1 MSTNLT
7 ILQRCQEG
15 KEIYLVCYR
24 VLQPMT
30 SRFHVI
36 GKEYTR
42 ENKLILC
49 IIKNMAGSEEKWR
62 IRVVASRNFGFYI
75 GLGKNLLREHGH
87 IELSG
92 LGNAITNTIRAAE
105 RLVSFGYADL
115 TSF

>member
-1 MSTNLT
+1 
-7 ILQRCQEG
+7 
-15 KEIYLVCYR
+15 
-24 VLQPMT
+24 
-30 SRFHVI
+30 
-36 GKEYTR
+36 
-42 ENKLILC
+42 
-49 IIKNMAGSEEKWR
+49 MAGSEEKWR

-115 TSF
+115 TSFQTDTVTVDNKKNAKAIIQLNKAAGFDKVYDDYENSRKAENLMTTK